1 MGRLVQ
7 PVPQKFG
14 IPYFHTME
22 SSSLLPQQDGQTGR
36 SQFPFN
42 ISGGGE
48 QLTPFSPLTKK
59 VVSCPPFGRMMALG
73 LTFSIISP
81 FVNIFLF
88 IMSPS

>member
-7 PVPQKFG
+7 PVPQKFR
-14 IPYFHTME
+14 IPYFHTMG

-42 ISGGGE
+42 ISGGE

-59 VVSCPPFGRMMALG
+59 VVSCPPFGSLMALG
-73 LTFSIISP
+73 LTFSIISH